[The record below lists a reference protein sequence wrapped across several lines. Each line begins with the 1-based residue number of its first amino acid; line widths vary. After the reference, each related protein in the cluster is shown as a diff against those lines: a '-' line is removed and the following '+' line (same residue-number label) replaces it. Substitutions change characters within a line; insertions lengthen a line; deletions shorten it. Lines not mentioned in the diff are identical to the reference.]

1 MEDNKNA
8 TAELVA
14 NLMLDPGFV
23 LVPQDRYEE
32 LICAEKERDI
42 LSVVLDSE
50 SSYLARTVADA
61 IRESRRFPRPIGAVQ
76 KESHDA
82 E

>member
-14 NLMLDPGFV
+14 NLMLAPGFV

-42 LSVVLDSE
+42 LSAVLDSG
-50 SSYLARTVADA
+50 SSYSVGTVMDA
-61 IRESRRFPRPIGAVQ
+61 IRASRRFPRPNGAQ
-76 KESHDA
+76 GESHA

>member
-8 TAELVA
+8 PAELVSS
-14 NLMLDPGFV
+14 LMLDPGFV

-32 LICAEKERDI
+32 LIRAEKERDI
-42 LSVVLDSE
+42 LNAVLDSE
-50 SSYLARTVADA
+50 SSYLVGTVMDA
-61 IRESRRFPRPIGAVQ
+61 IRASRRFSRPIGAQ
-76 KESHDA
+76 KESHNA

>member
-8 TAELVA
+8 AAELVA

-42 LSVVLDSE
+42 LSAVLDSE
-50 SSYLARTVADA
+50 SSYSVRTVMDA
-61 IRESRRFPRPIGAVQ
+61 IRASRRFPRPIGDQ
-76 KESHDA
+76 ESHA

>member
-1 MEDNKNA
+1 MEDTKK
-8 TAELVA
+8 TPAELVA
-14 NLMLDPGFV
+14 DLMIDPGFV

-42 LSVVLDSE
+42 LNAVLDSE
-50 SSYLARTVADA
+50 SSYSVGTVMNA
-61 IRESRRFPRPIGAVQ
+61 IRASRRFPRPIGAVQ
-76 KESHDA
+76 KEIHDA

>member
-1 MEDNKNA
+1 MEDSKNA

-42 LSVVLDSE
+42 LSAVLDSG
-50 SSYLARTVADA
+50 SSYSAGTVMDA
-61 IRESRRFPRPIGAVQ
+61 IRASRRFPRPIGAVQ

>member
-1 MEDNKNA
+1 MEDSKNA

-32 LICAEKERDI
+32 LICAEKARDI
-42 LSVVLDSE
+42 LSAVLDSG
-50 SSYLARTVADA
+50 SSYSAGTVMDA
-61 IRESRRFPRPIGAVQ
+61 IRASRRFPRPIGAQ
-76 KESHDA
+76 EESHA

>member
-8 TAELVA
+8 ATELVS

-32 LICAEKERDI
+32 LIRAEKERDI
-42 LSVVLDSE
+42 LNAVLDSE
-50 SSYLARTVADA
+50 SSYSVGTVMDA
-61 IRESRRFPRPIGAVQ
+61 IRASRRFSHPIRAGQ
-76 KESHDA
+76 EDSHDA